1 VKSIG
6 AETAISLAHE
16 SPAQIILAGRNESKI
31 TPVIEQIKTLN
42 PKIKVTFLQIDLA
55 DQGSIR
61 KAAAEINASV
71 EKLNYLINCAGVM
84 AVPTLETTKDGI
96 EMQFGLNHI
105 GHFLFTNLIIRKIIA
120 AGNGARIINITST
133 GFEHGG
139 VRYEDWNF
147 HVFRNH

>member
-1 VKSIG
+1 MIRAVLITGPSVKSIG

-16 SPAQIILAGRNESKI
+16 SSAQIILAGRNESKI

-105 GHFLFTNLIIRKIIA
+105 SLFCLPI
-120 AGNGARIINITST
+120 
-133 GFEHGG
+133 
-139 VRYEDWNF
+139 
-147 HVFRNH
+147 